1 MEAYG
6 KENEFG
12 NENSN
17 FDKPSTIHSSLLG
30 FELQKFQMHAQ
41 FKQIDEYDEHV
52 HMQFNL

>member
-1 MEAYG
+1 MEPYG
-6 KENEFG
+6 KEDEFG

-30 FELQKFQMHAQ
+30 FELQKIQMHAQ

-52 HMQFNL
+52 YMQFNL